1 MLGRSQHK
9 RIHSM
14 PSRFSKRTLWRT
26 AAGLCLSLL
35 IAASL
40 TSLAGV
46 WLAGPSAV
54 AAPALVA
61 HGLRADALIVRK
73 GDRTMSLMRSGKEI
87 ARYRIRLGFSP
98 KGDKMQE
105 GDGRTPEGV
114 YRINRR
120 NPRSRFY
127 LSLGLDYPKADQ
139 RAKARLAGRKPGGD
153 IFIHGQ
159 PNALRSFGLTLP
171 YDWTDGCIAVSNK
184 DMEKLYARVPVGVR
198 VTILP

>member
-1 MLGRSQHK
+1 
-9 RIHSM
+9 M
-14 PSRFSKRTLWRT
+14 PSRYSKRTLWRT
-26 AAGLCLSLL
+26 AAGLFLALL
-35 IAASL
+35 VGAAL

-61 HGLRADALIVRK
+61 TGLRADALIVRK
-73 GDRTMSLMRSGKEI
+73 GDRTMTLMRAGKQV
-87 ARYRIRLGFSP
+87 AQYSIRLGFSP

-120 NPRSRFY
+120 NPRSRFH

-139 RAKARLAGRKPGGD
+139 RAKARLAGRNPGGD

-159 PNALRSFGLTLP
+159 PNALRPFGLTLP
-171 YDWTDGCIAVSNK
+171 HNWTDGCIAVSNR
-184 DMEKLYARVPVGVR
+184 DMEDLYARVPVGAR